1 MSAICPNGH
10 ASESTDY
17 CDVCG
22 EPMAAASSGA
32 SGAVSS
38 GSAGPGAT
46 AAGAGEGAGS
56 GEPITCPHCS
66 FPAAAGA
73 LFCENCGY
81 DFTTG
86 SLPEPAE
93 APSAA
98 TPVPAGAPAGASG
111 PFAPPASSLDLDP
124 VAPPAG
130 SPAAAPSADPLSAP
144 AALTPP
150 GGDPGAGGPSTAA
163 VAAGDPGT
171 GPLVAPGAPADP
183 ADPAEG
189 EATSARTGA
198 TPSGTGTHLPTPP
211 VPGEDQWVVEVW
223 IDPDWYQAQKAED
236 PLPSAGLPGLVVL
249 RERSVL
255 VGRPSASRNIHPQ
268 IDCGADSGVS
278 RRHCQLNTDGQRWWV
293 EDLQSSN
300 GTYLSPAGG
309 ELPIDPIPAGQRR
322 EVADGDRIYLGGWT
336 RLVIR
341 KAMPGEV

>member
-1 MSAICPNGH
+1 
-10 ASESTDY
+10 
-17 CDVCG
+17 
-22 EPMAAASSGA
+22 MAASPAEA
-32 SGAVSS
+32 P
-38 GSAGPGAT
+38 GPQ
-46 AAGAGEGAGS
+46 
-56 GEPITCPHCS
+56 TCPHCGALNA
-66 FPAAAGA
+66 PKA

-86 SLPEPAE
+86 SLPEPAG
-93 APSAA
+93 APSTA
-98 TPVPAGAPAGASG
+98 TPAPL
-111 PFAPPASSLDLDP
+111 APPASSLDLDP

-130 SPAAAPSADPLSAP
+130 SPAAAPSPDPLSAP

-150 GGDPGAGGPSTAA
+150 GTGPEAGGPSTAA
-163 VAAGDPGT
+163 VAAGAPGT
-171 GPLVAPGAPADP
+171 GPLVAPGAP

-198 TPSGTGTHLPTPP
+198 TPSGSGTHLPTPP

>member
-22 EPMAAASSGA
+22 EPMGAASSASAAVA
-32 SGAVSS
+32 SGSV
-38 GSAGPGAT
+38 GA
-46 AAGAGEGAGS
+46 AAGAAGTGRAAAG

-86 SLPEPAE
+86 SLPEPAG

-98 TPVPAGAPAGASG
+98 TPGSVGTAAPG
-111 PFAPPASSLDLDP
+111 PLDPPASSLDLDP

-150 GGDPGAGGPSTAA
+150 VGDPEAGDSSSAP
-163 VAAGDPGT
+163 VAGGDPGT
-171 GPLVAPGAPADP
+171 GPLVAPGDPGAPTG
-183 ADPAEG
+183 PAEG
-189 EATSARTGA
+189 EAASARTGA
-198 TPSGTGTHLPTPP
+198 TPSGTGTHLPTPH

-255 VGRPSASRNIHPQ
+255 VGRPSVSRNIHPQ
-268 IDCGADSGVS
+268 IDCGADTGVS

-341 KAMPGEV
+341 KALPGEV

>member
-1 MSAICPNGH
+1 MSATCPNGH

-22 EPMAAASSGA
+22 EPMGAASSGA
-32 SGAVSS
+32 SAAVAS
-38 GSAGPGAT
+38 GSVGAAAGP
-46 AAGAGEGAGS
+46 AGS
-56 GEPITCPHCS
+56 GGAAAGGEPIACPHCS

-86 SLPEPAE
+86 SLPEPAG

-98 TPVPAGAPAGASG
+98 TPVSAGAPAGSPG
-111 PFAPPASSLDLDP
+111 PLDPPASSLDLDP

-150 GGDPGAGGPSTAA
+150 VGDPE
-163 VAAGDPGT
+163 AGDPSST
-171 GPLVAPGAPADP
+171 PVAAP

-189 EATSARTGA
+189 EATSTRTGA
-198 TPSGTGTHLPTPP
+198 TPSGMGTHLPTPP

-255 VGRPSASRNIHPQ
+255 VGRPSVSRNIHPQ
-268 IDCGADSGVS
+268 IDCGADTGVS

-341 KAMPGEV
+341 KALPGEV

>member
-22 EPMAAASSGA
+22 EPMGAASGA
-32 SGAVSS
+32 SAAVAS
-38 GSAGPGAT
+38 GSVGAG
-46 AAGAGEGAGS
+46 AAGGSEGAAG

-86 SLPEPAE
+86 SLPEPAG

-98 TPVPAGAPAGASG
+98 TPGSVGAAAPG
-111 PFAPPASSLDLDP
+111 PLDPPASSLDLDP

-150 GGDPGAGGPSTAA
+150 VGGPEAGDPSSASVG
-163 VAAGDPGT
+163 AGDPGT
-171 GPLVAPGAPADP
+171 GPLVAPGAPGAP
-183 ADPAEG
+183 TGPAEG
-189 EATSARTGA
+189 EAASARTGA

-255 VGRPSASRNIHPQ
+255 VGRPSVSRNIHPQ
-268 IDCGADSGVS
+268 IDCGADTGVS

>member
-22 EPMAAASSGA
+22 EPMGAVSGP
-32 SGAVSS
+32 SGAVAS
-38 GSAGPGAT
+38 GSAGAG
-46 AAGAGEGAGS
+46 AAGSGAGTAS
-56 GEPITCPHCS
+56 AGGEPITCPHCS

-86 SLPEPAE
+86 SLPEPAG

-98 TPVPAGAPAGASG
+98 TPAPAGAPAGAPG
-111 PFAPPASSLDLDP
+111 PLAPPSSALDLDP
-124 VAPPAG
+124 VAAPGTPPVG
-130 SPAAAPSADPLSAP
+130 SPAAAPTADPLSAP

-150 GGDPGAGGPSTAA
+150 VAGAGPRAAPTVPGA
-163 VAAGDPGT
+163 D
-171 GPLVAPGAPADP
+171 PLVAPGAPADP

-189 EATSARTGA
+189 APSTRTGA
-198 TPSGTGTHLPTPP
+198 TPSGSGTHLPTPP

-255 VGRPSASRNIHPQ
+255 VGRPSVSRNIHPQ
-268 IDCGADSGVS
+268 IDCGADTGVS

-341 KAMPGEV
+341 KALPGEV

>member
-22 EPMAAASSGA
+22 EPMGAASNGA
-32 SGAVSS
+32 SAAVAS
-38 GSAGPGAT
+38 GSVGA
-46 AAGAGEGAGS
+46 AAGAAGS
-56 GEPITCPHCS
+56 GGAAAGGEPITCPHCS

-81 DFTTG
+81 RTTTG
-86 SLPEPAE
+86 SLPAPAG

-98 TPVPAGAPAGASG
+98 TPVPAGAPAGSPG
-111 PFAPPASSLDLDP
+111 PLDPPPSSLDLDP

-150 GGDPGAGGPSTAA
+150 VGGPEAGDPSSAPVAGG
-163 VAAGDPGT
+163 GPGT

-183 ADPAEG
+183 TAG
-189 EATSARTGA
+189 EATSGTGA

-255 VGRPSASRNIHPQ
+255 VGRPSVSRNIHPQ
-268 IDCGADSGVS
+268 IDCGADTGVS

-341 KAMPGEV
+341 KALPGEV

>member
-1 MSAICPNGH
+1 M
-10 ASESTDY
+10 
-17 CDVCG
+17 
-22 EPMAAASSGA
+22 
-32 SGAVSS
+32 
-38 GSAGPGAT
+38 
-46 AAGAGEGAGS
+46 
-56 GEPITCPHCS
+56 
-66 FPAAAGA
+66 
-73 LFCENCGY
+73 
-81 DFTTG
+81 
-86 SLPEPAE
+86 
-93 APSAA
+93 
-98 TPVPAGAPAGASG
+98 
-111 PFAPPASSLDLDP
+111 
-124 VAPPAG
+124 G

-150 GGDPGAGGPSTAA
+150 VSGPGTDETQAAGAAPVTPGADPLAAPS
-163 VAAGDPGT
+163 
-171 GPLVAPGAPADP
+171 
-183 ADPAEG
+183 DPAEA

-198 TPSGTGTHLPTPP
+198 TPSGSGTHLPTPP

-268 IDCGADSGVS
+268 IDCGADTGVS